1 LSSIPAASWQ
11 KKPPDIEANL
21 EISSLL
27 NISSGMRFE
36 EKRKFGGGVDCSTQ
50 KENQHTLYNNNI
62 MCANNND
69 FVTQHA
75 CPLARNIDLPF
86 IP

>member
-1 LSSIPAASWQ
+1 MAT
-11 KKPPDIEANL
+11 PPPRHEANL

-27 NISSGMRFE
+27 NISSGMRFKE
-36 EKRKFGGGVDCSTQ
+36 EKRKFAEGVDCSTQ
-50 KENQHTLYNNNI
+50 KENQQTLYNNNR
-62 MCANNND
+62 MCANND

-86 IP
+86 IR